1 MLRKLKGH
9 KEAVCS
15 VTFSRDG
22 DNIVS
27 GSSDGTIRI
36 WCPWTGDLRREIRG
50 HSAGVNAVAIATD
63 GSLIAS
69 ASDDSSIRIWRSV
82 DGGQE
87 AILSGHGFAVYSVA
101 FSPDC
106 RSVASGSFDK
116 TVRIWQIPKPNEEVN
131 AKCLSNE
138 HRRDTAIL
146 KGHSDSVFCVAY
158 NADGSLLT
166 SCGRDKR
173 IIVWSV
179 CDGAAR
185 SSITLLYTYLRS
197 AAFNPHGTLLAAGC
211 GDSRVML
218 AALPPSD
225 EDGTATP
232 DVPTATTAA
241 AEGAGDPVSAH
252 TASKAAGSPACGASQ
267 PPAPSSSPEAS
278 ARSPFTGHRG
288 AVMSVAWS
296 GDGQWIASGAGDGTA
311 MLWGARTGRLA
322 AAPAVHGSPVLC
334 VAFSAVGS
342 LLAAADDGGNVILWD
357 LAGPERRLAVA
368 MATHSRLGARSS
380 LGGLEPELLARIAA
394 ALPVWAPP

>member
-1 MLRKLKGH
+1 MPLLLQPTVHSLLLQAMIRRSEYGVLLMGVRKRSCL
-9 KEAVCS
+9 VTDLLFIQLLS
-15 VTFSRDG
+15 VLTADQLLLAALIKLFVFGKFQSQMKRSMR
-22 DNIVS
+22 NVF
-27 GSSDGTIRI
+27 RMN
-36 WCPWTGDLRREIRG
+36 TG
-50 HSAGVNAVAIATD
+50 
-63 GSLIAS
+63 
-69 ASDDSSIRIWRSV
+69 
-82 DGGQE
+82 
-87 AILSGHGFAVYSVA
+87 
-101 FSPDC
+101 
-106 RSVASGSFDK
+106 
-116 TVRIWQIPKPNEEVN
+116 
-131 AKCLSNE
+131 
-138 HRRDTAIL
+138 DTAIL

-311 MLWGARTGRLA
+311 MLWCARTGRLA